1 MESLHLARP
10 DVLMWLLAVLP
21 ATIAFWFFGFRMRK
35 AARDKFGE
43 ERLVNR
49 NTAPLTLKSE
59 ALVLAGWLSVVGL
72 LVFAAAGPVAPAAP
86 NTAQSGTLQVIAVTD
101 VSQSMRA
108 EDYRPAMPPKD
119 GLSPDLVPG
128 PYGTRLDMVKIVI
141 QKEILPAVQGNEF
154 EIVLY
159 MGNSVAFPDFPTD
172 DFQTLEWIF
181 KNWVRIGNAPGG
193 GSDFVEG
200 LKEAVAS
207 FKRSPNQNMERV
219 IVLFSDGGYTGSQE
233 ELQKVI
239 DEIKKLD
246 IRLVIVGVGTPEN
259 VPIPEYSPTGELT
272 GYKKLK
278 EGQSTSLQEG
288 NLTALRDAVGD
299 KAEYVLLAA
308 DAKLNIN
315 WARTL
320 AGSKTEQRE
329 NPLDGY
335 VVMAALA
342 LLLILS
348 LRGSASGLLGS
359 FGRRRQ

>member
-1 MESLHLARP
+1 MESIHLARP
-10 DVLMWLLAVLP
+10 DVLMWLLAVVP

-35 AARDKFGE
+35 AARDRFGE

-49 NTAPLTLKSE
+49 NTPALTLRSE
-59 ALVLAGWLSVVGL
+59 LLVLAGWLSVVGL

-86 NTAQSGTLQVIAVTD
+86 TTAKSGTLQVIAVTD

-108 EDYRPAMPPKD
+108 EDYRSAMPPKN
-119 GLSPDLVPG
+119 GLSPEMVPG

-141 QKEILPAVQGNEF
+141 QKEVLPAVQGNEF
-154 EIVLY
+154 EIVCY

-172 DFQTLEWIF
+172 DFQTLKWIF
-181 KNWVRIGNAPGG
+181 DNWVRIGNAPGG
-193 GSDFVEG
+193 GSDYVEG

-219 IVLFSDGGYTGSQE
+219 VVLFSDGGYTGSQE

-239 DEIKKLD
+239 EEMKQLN
-246 IRLVIVGVGTPEN
+246 IRLVIVGVGTPDN
-259 VPIPEYSPTGELT
+259 VPIPEYSPSGELT

-278 EGQSTSLQEG
+278 EGQSTALQEA
-288 NLTALRDAVGD
+288 NLIALRDAVGD
-299 KAEYVLLAA
+299 KAQYVLLGP

-320 AGSKTEQRE
+320 AGSKTEQKD

-335 VVMAALA
+335 LVLTALTI
-342 LLLILS
+342 LLVLS
-348 LRGSASGLLGS
+348 LRGVASGLSLS
-359 FGRRRQ
+359 FRKRT

>member
-1 MESLHLARP
+1 MENLHLARP
-10 DVLMWLLAVLP
+10 DVLIWLLAVLP
-21 ATIAFWFFGFRMRK
+21 ATIAFWYFGFRMRK
-35 AARDKFGE
+35 AARDRFGE

-49 NTAPLTLKSE
+49 NTKPLTLKSE
-59 ALVLAGWLSVVGL
+59 FFVLAGWLSVVGL

-86 NTAQSGTLQVIAVTD
+86 TTAQSGTLQVIAVTD

-108 EDYRPAMPPKD
+108 EDYRGSMPPKD
-119 GLSPDLVPG
+119 GLAPALVPG

-172 DFQTLEWIF
+172 DFQTLDWIF
-181 KNWVRIGNAPGG
+181 RNWVRVGNAPGG

-219 IVLFSDGGYTGSQE
+219 IVLFSDGGYTGSPE

-239 DEIKKLD
+239 EEIRQLNA
-246 IRLVIVGVGTPEN
+246 RLIIVGVGTPEN
-259 VPIPEYSPTGELT
+259 VPIPEYSPSGEMT

-278 EGQSTSLQEG
+278 EGQTTALKEE
-288 NLTALRDAVGD
+288 NLTALQNAVGP
-299 KAEYVLLAA
+299 KAEYIRLAA
-308 DAKLNIN
+308 DADLNIN

-335 VVMAALA
+335 VVLLA
-342 LLLILS
+342 TAILLVLS
-348 LRGSASGLLGS
+348 LRGSTSGLFAS
-359 FGRRRQ
+359 RKRSK

>member
-10 DVLMWLLAVLP
+10 DVLMWLLAVIP
-21 ATIAFWFFGFRMRK
+21 ATIAFWYFGFRMRK

-43 ERLVNR
+43 ERLVDR
-49 NTAPLTLKSE
+49 ITPPLTLKSE
-59 ALVLAGWLSVVGL
+59 LAVLAGWLSVVGL

-86 NTAQSGTLQVIAVTD
+86 TTAKSGTLQVIAVTD

-108 EDYRPAMPPKD
+108 EDYRGAMPDKD
-119 GLSPDLVPG
+119 GLAPQLVPG

-141 QKEILPAVQGNEF
+141 QKEVLPAVQGNEF
-154 EIVLY
+154 EIILY
-159 MGNSVAFPDFPTD
+159 MGNSTSYPDFPTD
-172 DFQTLEWIF
+172 DFQVLKWIF
-181 KNWVRIGNAPGG
+181 ENWVRIGNAPGG

-219 IVLFSDGGYTGSQE
+219 IVLFSDGGYTGTPE

-239 DEIKKLD
+239 EEIRKLD

-259 VPIPEYSPTGELT
+259 VPIPEYSASGELT

-278 EGQSTSLQEG
+278 EGQSTALQEQ
-288 NLTALRDAVGD
+288 NLIALRDAVGD
-299 KAEYVLLAA
+299 KAEYVLLGP

-320 AGSKTEQRE
+320 AGSKVEQRE

-335 VVMAALA
+335 VVLAALA
-342 LLLILS
+342 LLLVLS
-348 LRGSASGLLGS
+348 LRGTASGLITS
-359 FGRRRQ
+359 IGRRRQ

>member
-10 DVLMWLLAVLP
+10 DVLIWLLAVLP

-35 AARDKFGE
+35 AARDRFGE
-43 ERLVNR
+43 ERLVDR
-49 NTAPLTLKSE
+49 ITPPLTIKSE
-59 ALVLAGWLSVVGL
+59 IMVLAGWLSVVGL

-86 NTAQSGTLQVIAVTD
+86 TTAKSGTLQVIAVTD

-108 EDYRPAMPPKD
+108 EDYRNAMPDKD
-119 GLSPDLVPG
+119 GLAPSLVPG

-172 DFQTLEWIF
+172 DFQTLDWIF
-181 KNWVRIGNAPGG
+181 RNWVRIGNAPGG

-200 LKEAVAS
+200 LNEAVAS

-219 IVLFSDGGYTGSQE
+219 IVLFSDGGYTGKPE
-233 ELQKVI
+233 DLQKAI

-259 VPIPEYSPTGELT
+259 VPIPEYSASGELT

-278 EGQSTSLQEG
+278 EGQSTSLQEQ
-288 NLTALRDAVGD
+288 NLVALRDAVGD
-299 KAEYVLLAA
+299 KAEYVLLGP

-320 AGSKTEQRE
+320 AGSKVEQRE

-342 LLLILS
+342 VLLLLS
-348 LRGSASGLLGS
+348 LRGAATGLFSG
-359 FGRRRQ
+359 FRKPRQ

>member
-1 MESLHLARP
+1 MEMFHLARP

-49 NTAPLTLKSE
+49 NTPPLTLKSE

-86 NTAQSGTLQVIAVTD
+86 TTAKSGTLQVIAVTD

-108 EDYRPAMPPKD
+108 EDYRSAMPPKD
-119 GLSPDLVPG
+119 GLAPEVVPG

-141 QKEILPAVQGNEF
+141 QKEVMPAVQGNEF

-172 DFQTLEWIF
+172 DFQTMKWIF
-181 KNWVRIGNAPGG
+181 DNWVRIGNAPGG

-219 IVLFSDGGYTGSQE
+219 IVLFSDGGFTGTPE

-239 DEIKKLD
+239 NDIKQQN

-259 VPIPEYSPTGELT
+259 VPIPEYSPSGELT

-278 EGQSTSLQEG
+278 EGQSTAFLEG
-288 NLTALRDAVGD
+288 NLTALKDAVGD
-299 KAEYVLLAA
+299 NAEYVRLAP

-320 AGSKTEQRE
+320 AGSKTEQKE

-335 VVMAALA
+335 AIMAALA
-342 LLLILS
+342 ILLVLS
-348 LRGSASGLLGS
+348 LRGVASGLFTS
-359 FGRRRQ
+359 FRKPRQ

>member
-1 MESLHLARP
+1 MESIHLARP
-10 DVLMWLLAVLP
+10 DVLIWLLALLP

-35 AARDKFGE
+35 AARDRFGE

-86 NTAQSGTLQVIAVTD
+86 TTAKSGTLQVIAVTD

-108 EDYRPAMPPKD
+108 EDYRGAMPDKD

-172 DFQTLEWIF
+172 DFQTLDWIF

-278 EGQSTSLQEG
+278 EGQSTALLEG

-299 KAEYVLLAA
+299 KAEYVLLGP

-335 VVMAALA
+335 AVLAALS

-359 FGRRRQ
+359 FRKRRQ